1 MEQSGDALIE
11 TGTLLRRI
19 LRFKNLCIV
28 AAALCIAG
36 IAWFAIGHLLQPGGQ
51 TRQTAVVPD
60 YACDYAFEEQATEAW
75 LAGAFDLSQ
84 VPGDAA
90 MPPLERMLADDRD
103 VFVPAYPSSFYEA
116 QVDAIREGSLLV
128 LPRKP
133 RQPLD
138 DIDWSAAEV
147 EEYYATQLHG
157 WTGLAELLGSRE
169 RLPADIEGAI
179 ASVIRDWFRC
189 NGHPPG
195 VSIRAWFEGTVVK
208 RLSAILL
215 AIGYYRAHGGLGDLR
230 FIDLLYL
237 AATHKDEL
245 LVANYALSNHGLRH
259 DIMLL
264 SFIGHLAYVADR
276 DEVRQLAE
284 RRLNAM
290 AEELFSEEGVWK
302 EHAPGYVHYTLRL
315 LTDLDRIAGN
325 LGLRAELPILEK
337 AASSANYLRQIL
349 TPEATLP
356 PIGHSGRNTISR
368 TVARYWNIDIGDAPH
383 VVDRSVVFED
393 YGQAIYSS
401 SRSGQLYLLFQAVQ
415 NLPALKR
422 HADELSF
429 IVHNYGRW
437 WLVDSGHY
445 TNEATPVREFLASA
459 RAHNTYVGGE
469 VGLGPHERKQLDVIL
484 TGFSD
489 ENGQWQVS
497 GRSDR
502 FLGGAAFERTVAID
516 KATGEISVRDSFHE
530 PSELK
535 QTWRGFLHLAPDLE
549 AVLDGNTLIARDRES
564 GREMRIAI
572 EGAEHLRIVAGA
584 DDPLQGWV
592 AQGKELL
599 EAPVLVFET
608 SGAHDV
614 TMAIAWR

>member
-1 MEQSGDALIE
+1 M
-11 TGTLLRRI
+11 TRI
-19 LRFKNLCIV
+19 RSLKSLSLV
-28 AAALCIAG
+28 AAAFAILG
-36 IAWFAIGHLLQPGGQ
+36 TAWFAAGDLRQPEGKAQ
-51 TRQTAVVPD
+51 QRALEV
-60 YACDYAFEEQATEAW
+60 ACDHTLEGQATEAW
-75 LAGAFDLSQ
+75 LAGAFDLSR
-84 VPGDAA
+84 VPGDGAV
-90 MPPLERMLADDRD
+90 PPLERILADDRD
-103 VFVPAYPSSFYEA
+103 VFVPAYPSSFRQA
-116 QVDAIREGSLLV
+116 QVDAIREGSMLV

-133 RQPLD
+133 RQPLEN
-138 DIDWSAAEV
+138 IDWSTAEV
-147 EEYYATQLHG
+147 GDYYATQLHG

-169 RLPADIEGAI
+169 RLPKDLEDAI

-195 VSIRAWFEGTVVK
+195 VSIRAWYEGTVVK

-215 AIGYYRAHGGLGDLR
+215 AIDYYRAHGGLGDLR

-264 SFIGHLAYVADR
+264 SFIGHLPYVTDR

-290 AEELFSEEGVWK
+290 AEELFSEEGVWT
-302 EHAPGYVHYTLRL
+302 EHAPGYVYYALRL
-315 LTDLDRIAGN
+315 LTDLDRIARD

-356 PIGHSGRNTISR
+356 PIGHSGRDTVSR
-368 TVARYWNIDIGDAPH
+368 ALAKYWDIDIGDPPH
-383 VVDRSVVFED
+383 VVDRSVVFQD
-393 YGQAIYSS
+393 YGQAVYSS
-401 SRSGQLYLLFQAVQ
+401 SKGGQLYLLFQAVQ

-422 HADELSF
+422 NADELSF

-445 TNEATPVREFLASA
+445 TNEPTAVREFLASA
-459 RAHNTYVGGE
+459 PAHNTYVRGE
-469 VGLGPHERKQLDVIL
+469 RGLGPHERKQLDVML

-489 ENGQWQVS
+489 ETGVWRVS

-502 FLGGAAFERTVAID
+502 FLDGASFERAIAID
-516 KATGEISVRDSFHE
+516 KAAGTIACATGSTSR
-530 PSELK
+530 P
-535 QTWRGFLHLAPDLE
+535 APGKPGGASCTSLRTSRRRWTE
-549 AVLDGNTLIARDRES
+549 AR
-564 GREMRIAI
+564 
-572 EGAEHLRIVAGA
+572 
-584 DDPLQGWV
+584 
-592 AQGKELL
+592 
-599 EAPVLVFET
+599 
-608 SGAHDV
+608 
-614 TMAIAWR
+614 

>member
-1 MEQSGDALIE
+1 VV
-11 TGTLLRRI
+11 RWI
-19 LRFKNLCIV
+19 LRFKSLWLAAV
-28 AAALCIAG
+28 ALSVAG
-36 IAWFAIGHLLQPGGQ
+36 IAWFAIGTLPQM
-51 TRQTAVVPD
+51 TAVPGF
-60 YACDYAFEEQATEAW
+60 ACDYTFEEQATEAW
-75 LAGAFDLSQ
+75 LAEAFDLAQ
-84 VPGDAA
+84 VPGDSAI
-90 MPPLERMLADDRD
+90 PPLERMLADERD
-103 VFVPAYPSSFYEA
+103 VVVPAYPSIFYEA
-116 QVDAIREGSLLV
+116 QVDAIREGNMLV
-128 LPRKP
+128 LPRKL

-138 DIDWSAAEV
+138 DIDWSAADLG
-147 EEYYATQLHG
+147 EYYATQLHG

-169 RLPADIEGAI
+169 RLPADVEGAI

-195 VSIRAWFEGTVVK
+195 VSIRAWYEGTVVK

-215 AIGYYRAHGGLGDLR
+215 AIDYYRAHGGLGDLR

-264 SFIGHLAYVADR
+264 SLIGHLPYIADR
-276 DEVRQLAE
+276 DRVRQLAE

-290 AEELFSEEGVWK
+290 AEKLFSEEGVWK

-315 LTDLDRIAGN
+315 LTDLDRIAGD
-325 LGLRAELPILEK
+325 LGLRTELPILEK

-349 TPEATLP
+349 TPEGSLP
-356 PIGHSGRNTISR
+356 PIGHSGSDTVSR
-368 TVARYWNIDIGDAPH
+368 TVAQYWDIDIGDPPH
-383 VVDRSVVFED
+383 AVDRSVVFED

-401 SRSGQLYLLFQAVQ
+401 SQSGQLYLLFQAVQ

-422 HADELSF
+422 NADELSF

-445 TNEATPVREFLASA
+445 TNEPTPVREFLDSA
-459 RAHNTYVGGE
+459 QAHNTYVRGE
-469 VGLGPHERKQLDVIL
+469 VGLGPHERKQLDVML

-489 ENGQWQVS
+489 ENGLWQVS

-502 FLGGAAFERTVAID
+502 FLEGASFERTVAID
-516 KATGEISVRDSFHE
+516 KTSGAISVRDRFHE
-530 PSELK
+530 PSDAG
-535 QTWRGFLHLAPDLE
+535 QTWRGFLHF
-549 AVLDGNTLIARDRES
+549 ARDLGVVLEGSSLVATDPAS

-572 EGAEHLRIVAGA
+572 EGAANLRVVAGQ
-584 DDPLQGWV
+584 DNPLQGWV
-592 AQGKELL
+592 AQGDELL
-599 EAPVLVFET
+599 KAPVLEFET
-608 SGAHDV
+608 SGAHEV
-614 TMAIAWR
+614 TMAITWR